1 MQYRKFGKLNW
12 KVSALGFG
20 AMRLPQLG
28 SDMSS
33 PVNEPEAIKMIRYA
47 IDNGVNYVDTAY
59 PYHMGNSERVVG
71 KALQDGYRKKIRL
84 ATKLTPHLVKS
95 AASLDRYLDG
105 QLDRLQV
112 DKIDYYLMHGLNNQA
127 WQTIQDLG
135 ALKWA
140 ESRRAKGHIGYLGF
154 SFHDSFEV
162 FKKIIDSYDWTFCQI
177 QYNYL
182 DENNQAGRRGVE
194 YAASKGLALVIMEPL
209 RGGSLAKEPPPA
221 VARVWEANNQR
232 SRVEWA
238 LQWLWNQPEISV
250 VLSGMSTMQQVK
262 DNVVYAGRSGPN
274 TLTAD
279 ELAVFKKVK
288 DAYQSMAPVPCTA
301 CRYCQ
306 PCPNGV
312 DIPRIFELY
321 NNSIIYDDPRL
332 GAFAYAGGGP
342 GPGGMKPEQRADN
355 CKECHEC
362 EKVCPQQI
370 KIPEELK
377 KAHKAL
383 TSAGG
388 PGGRRP
394 GPPPG
399 PEPV

>member
-1 MQYRKFGKLNW
+1 
-12 KVSALGFG
+12 
-20 AMRLPQLG
+20 
-28 SDMSS
+28 
-33 PVNEPEAIKMIRYA
+33 
-47 IDNGVNYVDTAY
+47 
-59 PYHMGNSERVVG
+59 
-71 KALQDGYRKKIRL
+71 
-84 ATKLTPHLVKS
+84 
-95 AASLDRYLDG
+95 
-105 QLDRLQV
+105 
-112 DKIDYYLMHGLNNQA
+112 
-127 WQTIQDLG
+127 
-135 ALKWA
+135 
-140 ESRRAKGHIGYLGF
+140 
-154 SFHDSFEV
+154 
-162 FKKIIDSYDWTFCQI
+162 
-177 QYNYL
+177 
-182 DENNQAGRRGVE
+182 
-194 YAASKGLALVIMEPL
+194 MEPL

-221 VARVWEANNQR
+221 VAKVWDTAKKR

-250 VLSGMSTMQQVK
+250 VLSGMSAMQQVM

-279 ELAVFKKVK
+279 DLAIFKKVK
-288 DAYQSMAPVPCTA
+288 DAYQGLAPVPCTA

-321 NNSIIYDDPRL
+321 NNSVIYDDPRL
-332 GAFAYAGGGP
+332 GAFAYAGP
-342 GPGGMKPEQRADN
+342 GPGGLKPEQRADN
-355 CKECHEC
+355 CKECGEC

-370 KIPEELK
+370 KIPEALK

-388 PGGRRP
+388 GPGGRPP